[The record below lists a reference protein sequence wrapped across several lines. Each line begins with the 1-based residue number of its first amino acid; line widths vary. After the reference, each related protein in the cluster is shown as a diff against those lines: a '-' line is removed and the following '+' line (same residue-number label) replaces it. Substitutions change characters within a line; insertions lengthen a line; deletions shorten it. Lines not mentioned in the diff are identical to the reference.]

1 MRKILFLFSV
11 FLFVSADVVEW
22 SYFQKDDT
30 NAKIKA
36 VYIYNFTRY
45 FEWPSNKLEG
55 NFVIST
61 VGSNTGL
68 SAELQKLAEKKT
80 VGSQKIELKN
90 VSSLSDAGACNII
103 YLLGDNSS
111 SLKDAVSKYKGKGTL
126 VICDKAGMAKAG
138 AVINF
143 IIDDNKQT
151 FELNTTS
158 ATKVGL
164 KVSGNLKDLAKSVYN

>member
-1 MRKILFLFSV
+1 MRKIFLIILCYF
-11 FLFVSADVVEW
+11 FTSADVVEW
-22 SYFQKDDT
+22 SFLQKDDT

-45 FEWPSNKLEG
+45 FEWPSDKREG
-55 NFVIST
+55 NFIIST

-68 SAELQKLAEKKT
+68 TSELQKLAEKKM
-80 VGSQKIELKN
+80 VGNQKIELK
-90 VSSLSDAGACNII
+90 SATTLSDAGQCNIV
-103 YLLGDNSS
+103 YLIGDNSTL
-111 SLKDAVSKYKGKGTL
+111 LKDAVTKYKGKGTL
-126 VICDKAGMAKAG
+126 VICEKSGMAKAG

-151 FELNTTS
+151 FELNTAS

-164 KVSGNLKDLAKSVYN
+164 KVSGNLKDLAKSVFN